1 MIVQMLTTESIHF
14 DTSIQTR
21 KSYDLVWLYTN
32 KTAELEDF
40 LKKSRRIIASNGMIW
55 VSWHKKASKKP
66 TEINEDMIRATAL
79 ALDLVD
85 VKVASVD
92 DTWSA
97 LKMVIPIKQIG
108 PIKSTWELLS
118 IFGPSWTIILLHWSG

>member
-1 MIVQMLTTESIHF
+1 
-14 DTSIQTR
+14 
-21 KSYDLVWLYTN
+21 
-32 KTAELEDF
+32 
-40 LKKSRRIIASNGMIW
+40 MIW

-97 LKMVIPIKQIG
+97 LKMVIPIK
-108 PIKSTWELLS
+108 SR
-118 IFGPSWTIILLHWSG
+118 

>member
-97 LKMVIPIKQIG
+97 LKMVIPIKRR
-108 PIKSTWELLS
+108 
-118 IFGPSWTIILLHWSG
+118 